1 MSSGPKAFSAPST
14 SATRSVGSRASPRQG
29 DRLAAVT
36 YRCASQAAGGSIQ
49 ATVGHD
55 DICRGRWPTAGARR
69 RPLRWKAPLSIWLP
83 LAESRRPS
91 WHPSLAID
99 HIGRSRECC
108 LWEISSVICD
118 PAVRIHS
125 GGPRMRPPRARGQR
139 PSVDE
144 VRRLSALA
152 RQLLFD
158 GCDPAEVASQEERD
172 DQKISTQ

>member
-55 DICRGRWPTAGARR
+55 DIRRGRWPTAGARR

-125 GGPRMRPPRARGQR
+125 RSPRLRPPQARPTHSKGNEHR
-139 PSVDE
+139 RRSLLA
-144 VRRLSALA
+144 RRLLHHAYEPTEAKSL
-152 RQLLFD
+152 
-158 GCDPAEVASQEERD
+158 EERGHP
-172 DQKISTQ
+172 KIST